1 MKFFLGDKERQAL
14 EAFLEE
20 HGDCTDS
27 HLAFEFVHTGIGVAT
42 TISCQCG
49 ESKNIT
55 DYSTW

>member
-1 MKFFLGDKERQAL
+1 MKFLLSNEERYSL

-20 HGDCTDS
+20 HGGCTDAD
-27 HLAFEFVHTGIGVAT
+27 LGFELVQTGIGVAT